1 MAGEDRRSKSDI
13 PLQNT
18 KNKGTLGASRC
29 RRQQEELTR
38 TQVLIYIAEM
48 SDELS
53 TLAKNVKCANLANRL
68 TSAAGVAR
76 REMLEN
82 RRPFGSA

>member
-1 MAGEDRRSKSDI
+1 MAGEDRHSKSDI
-13 PLQNT
+13 PLQST
-18 KNKGTLGASRC
+18 KNKGTLAASRR

-38 TQVLIYIAEM
+38 TLVLIYIAEM

-68 TSAAGVAR
+68 ASAASVAR